1 MQKSRSLVFLAA
13 GISVTVLVAAGIA
26 AYLSVKTLSAA
37 SDQLV
42 RSKEISIALE
52 QALSS
57 LRDAETGQRGY
68 LLTGR
73 PAYLAPYA
81 AAVATVNQ
89 QLEALRSL
97 SAADTTAR
105 ARFAEIEQSARAKME
120 ELARTIALREA
131 GQSQAALQV
140 VLTDEGKLAMDR
152 IRNLTEQMQ
161 AEEGKHYREYLERER
176 SARTLSLWSG
186 GAVSVLAIALLLL
199 LGFIVRRDTAKV
211 RASEEHLATT
221 LRSIGDAVIA
231 TDARGLITLMN
242 PIAESVTGW
251 PAARSI
257 GDAVIATDARGLI
270 TLMNPI
276 AESVTGWPAADARG
290 ASLDAVFRIIN
301 EDTRSTVESPVAKVL
316 REGGIVGLANHTLL
330 IRRDGTE
337 VAIEDSGAPIF
348 DRHGDMIGVVLVFR
362 DASRERAAERA
373 LLEADRRKDEFL
385 ATLAHELRNPLAP
398 IRQAAKVARAPAA
411 TPSQVHWAHDVIER
425 QVQNMARLLDDL
437 LDVSRISR
445 GTMEIRK
452 ELVELQAVVD
462 AAIEIARPAI
472 EARNHALSVEYPAG
486 TKVYADS
493 LRLAQVIANLLTNAA
508 KYTNPHGQIRV
519 TGQCQDGE
527 LILKVSDTGIGI
539 SAEMMPRVFEM
550 FVQVK
555 SALDKSEGGL
565 GIGLALAR
573 GLTEL
578 HGGSLEAHSA
588 GLGSGSTFTLRL
600 PLQQAATVAPS
611 DDVSAAVAT
620 RGPAR
625 RILVADDNVD
635 SAQSL
640 AMLLQ
645 LHGHQVDIVH
655 DGVEALRRLEEF
667 RPQFALVD
675 IGMPKVNGYEVARR
689 TRAESWGASIQLI
702 ALTGWGQQQDRQE
715 ALEAGFNH
723 HWVKPVD
730 TETLLQKLT
739 E

>member
-1 MQKSRSLVFLAA
+1 MQKSRSLVILAA
-13 GISVTVLVAAGIA
+13 GISVVVLIAAGVAAFLA
-26 AYLSVKTLSAA
+26 VKTLSDAG
-37 SDQLV
+37 DQLV

-89 QLEALRSL
+89 QLDTLRSL
-97 SAADTTAR
+97 SAADPTAA
-105 ARFAEIEQSARAKME
+105 ARFAELEQSARIKMA
-120 ELARTIALREA
+120 ELARTIALHDE

-140 VLTDEGKLAMDR
+140 VLTDEGKSTMDR
-152 IRNLTEQMQ
+152 IRQLTEQMQ
-161 AEEGKHYREYLERER
+161 AQESKRYQEYLGRER

-186 GAVSVLAIALLLL
+186 GTVSILAIALLAL

-211 RASEEHLATT
+211 RASEEQLAIT

-242 PIAESVTGW
+242 PVAESVTGW
-251 PAARSI
+251 T
-257 GDAVIATDARGLI
+257 AV
-270 TLMNPI
+270 
-276 AESVTGWPAADARG
+276 DARG
-290 ASLDAVFRIIN
+290 ASLDSVFRIIN
-301 EDTRSTVESPVAKVL
+301 EDTRITVESPVAKVL

-330 IRRDGTE
+330 IRRDGSE
-337 VAIEDSGAPIF
+337 VAIEDSGAPIQ
-348 DRHGDMIGVVLVFR
+348 DRDGGTIGVVLVFR
-362 DASRERAAERA
+362 DASRERSAERA
-373 LLEADRRKDEFL
+373 LLDADRRKDEFL

-411 TPSQVHWAHDVIER
+411 TESQVRWAHDVIER

-437 LDVSRISR
+437 LDVSRITR

-452 ELVELQAVVD
+452 ELIELQAVMD

-472 EARNHALSVEYPAG
+472 EARNHALSVECQLR
-486 TKVYADS
+486 TKVYADP

-508 KYTNPHGQIRV
+508 KYTEPHGQIRL
-519 TGQCQDGE
+519 TAQCDGGE
-527 LILKVSDTGIGI
+527 LILRVSDTGIGI
-539 SAEMMPRVFEM
+539 AAEMLPRIFEM

-555 SALDKSEGGL
+555 SVLDKSEGGL

-578 HGGSLEAHSA
+578 HGGSLEAQSA
-588 GLGSGSTFTLRL
+588 GLGSGSTFTLKL
-600 PLQQAATVAPS
+600 PLPQTATALPS
-611 DDVSAAVAT
+611 DGASDAVVQ

-625 RILVADDNVD
+625 RLLLADDNVD
-635 SAQSL
+635 SAESL
-640 AMLLQ
+640 AMLLRLQ
-645 LHGHQVDIVH
+645 GHEVEVVH
-655 DGVEALRRLEEF
+655 DGVEAWRRLQEL
-667 RPQFALVD
+667 RPHFALLD
-675 IGMPKVNGYEVARR
+675 IGMPKINGYEVARR
-689 TRAESWGASIQLI
+689 TRAEPWGTSIKLI
-702 ALTGWGQQQDRQE
+702 ALTGWGQERDRRE
-715 ALEAGFNH
+715 AIEAGFDQH
-723 HWVKPVD
+723 LVKPVD
-730 TETLLQKLT
+730 TEVLLKRLS

>member
-1 MQKSRSLVFLAA
+1 MQRSRSLVAVA
-13 GISVTVLVAAGIA
+13 TGISVLVLIAAGVAAF
-26 AYLSVKTLSAA
+26 LSVKTLSDA

-42 RSKEISIALE
+42 RSKDISIALE

-89 QLEALRSL
+89 QLDTMRSL
-97 SAADTTAR
+97 SVADADAR
-105 ARFAEIEQSARAKME
+105 SRLGEIEQLARAKME

-131 GQSQAALQV
+131 GQSDEALQV
-140 VLTDEGKLAMDR
+140 VLTDEGKRTMDR
-152 IRNLTEQMQ
+152 LRRLTQEMQ
-161 AEEGKHYREYLERER
+161 AREGSRYREYLGRER

-186 GAVSVLAIALLLL
+186 GTVSVLAIALLAL

-242 PIAESVTGW
+242 PV
-251 PAARSI
+251 
-257 GDAVIATDARGLI
+257 
-270 TLMNPI
+270 

-301 EDTRSTVESPVAKVL
+301 EKTRDTVESPVAKVL

-330 IRRDGTE
+330 IRRDGSE
-337 VAIEDSGAPIF
+337 VAIEDSGAPIL
-348 DRHGDMIGVVLVFR
+348 DRSGGTIGVVLVFR
-362 DASRERAAERA
+362 DASRERAAEHA

-398 IRQAAKVARAPAA
+398 IRQAARVARAPAA
-411 TPSQVHWAHDVIER
+411 TESQVRWAHEVIER
-425 QVQNMARLLDDL
+425 QVHNMARLLDDL
-437 LDVSRISR
+437 LDVSRITR

-452 ELVELQAVVD
+452 ELIELQAVMD
-462 AAIEIARPAI
+462 AAIEIARPSI
-472 EARNHALSVEYPAG
+472 EARNHTLSVECQCR
-486 TKVYADS
+486 TKVYADP

-508 KYTNPHGQIRV
+508 KYTDPPGQIRI
-519 TGQCQDGE
+519 TAQCDDGE
-527 LILKVSDTGIGI
+527 LILKVSDSGIGI
-539 SAEMMPRVFEM
+539 SAEMLPRIFEM

-555 SALDKSEGGL
+555 SVLDKSEGGL

-600 PLQQAATVAPS
+600 PLPQTSTALASDAAANIVVP
-611 DDVSAAVAT
+611 

-625 RILVADDNVD
+625 RILLADDNVD
-635 SAQSL
+635 SAESL
-640 AMLLQ
+640 AMLLR
-645 LHGHQVDIVH
+645 LHGHEVEVAH
-655 DGVEALRRLEEF
+655 DGVEAWRRLQEL
-667 RPQFALVD
+667 RPQFALLD
-675 IGMPKVNGYEVARR
+675 IGMPKINGYEVARR
-689 TRAESWGASIQLI
+689 TRAEPWGTSISLI
-702 ALTGWGQQQDRQE
+702 ALTGWGQEQDRRE
-715 ALEAGFNH
+715 AIEAGFDQH
-723 HWVKPVD
+723 LVKPVD
-730 TETLLQKLT
+730 TEILLKRLS

>member
-1 MQKSRSLVFLAA
+1 MQRSRSLVAVA
-13 GISVTVLVAAGIA
+13 TGISVLVLIAAGVAAF
-26 AYLSVKTLSAA
+26 LSVKTLSDA

-42 RSKEISIALE
+42 RSKDISIALE

-89 QLEALRSL
+89 QLDTIRSL
-97 SAADTTAR
+97 SVADADAR
-105 ARFAEIEQSARAKME
+105 SRFGEIEQLARAKME

-131 GQSQAALQV
+131 GQSEAALQV
-140 VLTDEGKLAMDR
+140 VLTDEGKRTMDR
-152 IRNLTEQMQ
+152 LRQLTEEMQ
-161 AEEGKHYREYLERER
+161 AREGDRYREYLGREH

-186 GAVSVLAIALLLL
+186 GTVSILAIALLAL

-242 PIAESVTGW
+242 PVAESVTGW
-251 PAARSI
+251 PAS
-257 GDAVIATDARGLI
+257 
-270 TLMNPI
+270 
-276 AESVTGWPAADARG
+276 DARG
-290 ASLDAVFRIIN
+290 ASLEAVFRIIN
-301 EDTRSTVESPVAKVL
+301 EDTRDTVESPVAKVL

-330 IRRDGTE
+330 IRRDGSE
-337 VAIEDSGAPIF
+337 VAIEDSGAPIL
-348 DRHGDMIGVVLVFR
+348 DRSGGTIGVVLVFR

-398 IRQAAKVARAPAA
+398 IRQAARVARAPAA
-411 TPSQVHWAHDVIER
+411 TESQVRWAHEVIER
-425 QVQNMARLLDDL
+425 QVHNMARLLDDL
-437 LDVSRISR
+437 LDVSRITR

-452 ELVELQAVVD
+452 ELIELQAVMD
-462 AAIEIARPAI
+462 AAIEIARPSI
-472 EARNHALSVEYPAG
+472 EARNHTLSVECQCR
-486 TKVYADS
+486 TKVYADP

-508 KYTNPHGQIRV
+508 KYTDPHGQIRV
-519 TGQCQDGE
+519 IAQCDGGE

-539 SAEMMPRVFEM
+539 SAEMLPRIFEM

-555 SALDKSEGGL
+555 SVLDKSEGGL

-578 HGGSLEAHSA
+578 HGGVLEAHSA
-588 GLGSGSTFTLRL
+588 GLGSGSTFTLKL
-600 PLQQAATVAPS
+600 PLPQTATALPPDAVS
-611 DDVSAAVAT
+611 DVVVP

-625 RILVADDNVD
+625 RILLADDNVD
-635 SAQSL
+635 SAESL
-640 AMLLQ
+640 AMLLR
-645 LHGHQVDIVH
+645 LHGHEVEVVH
-655 DGVEALRRLEEF
+655 DGVEAWRRLQEL
-667 RPQFALVD
+667 RPQFALLD
-675 IGMPKVNGYEVARR
+675 IGMPKINGYEVARR
-689 TRAESWGASIQLI
+689 TRAEPWGTSISLI
-702 ALTGWGQQQDRQE
+702 ALTGWGQEQDRRE
-715 ALEAGFNH
+715 AMEAGFDEH
-723 HWVKPVD
+723 LVKPVD
-730 TETLLQKLT
+730 TEVLLKRLS